1 MVIEKAENDMLH
13 EKKNLRTA
21 WTITMFFGYPK
32 DGYLEV
38 VEETTNGRAGPGA
51 GGNGGAGGVAL
62 EMEET
67 TNVKRGAGGKEE
79 QSVTK
84 RKMEPIPPNVCL
96 FEEWNMHVRENRF

>member
-1 MVIEKAENDMLH
+1 
-13 EKKNLRTA
+13 
-21 WTITMFFGYPK
+21 MFFGYPK